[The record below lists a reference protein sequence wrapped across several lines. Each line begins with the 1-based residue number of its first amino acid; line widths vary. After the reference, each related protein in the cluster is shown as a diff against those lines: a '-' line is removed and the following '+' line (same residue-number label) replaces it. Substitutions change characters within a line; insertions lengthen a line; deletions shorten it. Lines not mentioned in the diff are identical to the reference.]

1 MYSKMESTWSR
12 EQIASGL
19 RLAAS
24 GVPVVEVTQMMGVSL
39 EVFSA
44 WKTEYAE
51 LFDKL
56 IGRFP
61 EPKQPNNVTKTV
73 GNRRMAYM
81 SGSVGG
87 EEVESELREC
97 KIRYS
102 VIENAAAIAGEL
114 LRSGS
119 ILGNFQKPIYW
130 KDFPSASQPLL
141 DGSLEQGLP
150 RTRSEFSDSNCERI
164 YEKKVRETDGSQM
177 GQAGEG
183 LFILVSAQL
192 VNQERGSPQSG
203 ASRGEAALSG
213 VFSSEIDELRWRA
226 DLASGSQIDEAII
239 RDVAVKFSLDGILDA
254 PIDAIRAFYTSPM
267 DALLLGNFL
276 MKKSDSP
283 SRRA

>member
-1 MYSKMESTWSR
+1 MESTWSR

-19 RLAAS
+19 RLAGS
-24 GVPVVEVTQMMGVSL
+24 GVPVVEVTQMMGVRL
-39 EVFSA
+39 KVFSA
-44 WKTEYAE
+44 WKAEYTE

-61 EPKQPNNVTKTV
+61 KPKQPKNVTQTV

-87 EEVESELREC
+87 EEVESELHAC

-102 VIENAAAIAGEL
+102 VIENVAAIAGEL
-114 LRSGS
+114 LRSGNVLS
-119 ILGNFQKPIYW
+119 NFQKPIYW
-130 KDFPSASQPLL
+130 KDFPSVSRPLL
-141 DGSLEQGLP
+141 
-150 RTRSEFSDSNCERI
+150 
-164 YEKKVRETDGSQM
+164 DGSQM
-177 GQAGEG
+177 GQAGES

-213 VFSSEIDELRWRA
+213 VFSREIDELRWRT
-226 DLASGSQIDEAII
+226 DLAGGSQIDEAII
-239 RDVAVKFSLDGILDA
+239 RDVAVKFSLDGILDG
-254 PIDAIRAFYTSPM
+254 PIDAIRAFYTSPL
-267 DALLLGNFL
+267 DALLFGNFL
-276 MKKSDSP
+276 IKKSDSP

>member
-1 MYSKMESTWSR
+1 MESTWSR

-39 EVFSA
+39 EVFSV
-44 WKTEYAE
+44 WKAEYTE

-56 IGRFP
+56 IGTFP
-61 EPKQPNNVTKTV
+61 EPKQPSNVTKTV

-119 ILGNFQKPIYW
+119 LLGNFQKPIYW
-130 KDFPSASQPLL
+130 KDFPSASRPLL
-141 DGSLEQGLP
+141 DS
-150 RTRSEFSDSNCERI
+150 
-164 YEKKVRETDGSQM
+164 SQM
-177 GQAGEG
+177 GQAGES

-192 VNQERGSPQSG
+192 VNQEMDSPQSG

-213 VFSSEIDELRWRA
+213 VFSRGIDELRWRTELA
-226 DLASGSQIDEAII
+226 DGGQIDEAII

-276 MKKSDSP
+276 IKKSDSP

>member
-19 RLAAS
+19 RLAGS

-39 EVFSA
+39 KVFSV
-44 WKTEYAE
+44 WKAEYAE

-56 IGRFP
+56 IGSLP

-87 EEVESELREC
+87 EEVESELQAC

-114 LRSGS
+114 LRSGNVLS
-119 ILGNFQKPIYW
+119 NFQKPLYW
-130 KDFPSASQPLL
+130 KDFPSASRPLL
-141 DGSLEQGLP
+141 DS
-150 RTRSEFSDSNCERI
+150 
-164 YEKKVRETDGSQM
+164 SQM
-177 GQAGEG
+177 GQAGES

-192 VNQERGSPQSG
+192 VNQEMDSPQSG

-213 VFSSEIDELRWRA
+213 VFSSDELRWRTELA
-226 DLASGSQIDEAII
+226 DGGQIDEAII
-239 RDVAVKFSLDGILDA
+239 RDVVAKFSLDGILDA
-254 PIDAIRAFYTSPM
+254 PIDASRAFYTSPM

-276 MKKSDSP
+276 IKKSDSP

>member
-1 MYSKMESTWSR
+1 MESTWSR

-19 RLAAS
+19 RLAGS
-24 GVPVVEVTQMMGVSL
+24 GVPVAEVTQMMGVSL
-39 EVFSA
+39 KVFSA
-44 WKTEYAE
+44 WKAEYAE

-61 EPKQPNNVTKTV
+61 EPKQPNNVTQTV

-87 EEVESELREC
+87 EEVESELHAC
-97 KIRYS
+97 KIRY
-102 VIENAAAIAGEL
+102 IGECL
-114 LRSGS
+114 TREPRKGLAS
-119 ILGNFQKPIYW
+119 IWGI
-130 KDFPSASQPLL
+130 
-141 DGSLEQGLP
+141 QG
-150 RTRSEFSDSNCERI
+150 R
-164 YEKKVRETDGSQM
+164 
-177 GQAGEG
+177 
-183 LFILVSAQL
+183 
-192 VNQERGSPQSG
+192 
-203 ASRGEAALSG
+203 AALSG

-276 MKKSDSP
+276 IKKSDSP

>member
-1 MYSKMESTWSR
+1 VYSKMESTWSR

-19 RLAAS
+19 RLAGS

-44 WKTEYAE
+44 WKAEYAE

-56 IGRFP
+56 IGTFP

-73 GNRRMAYM
+73 GNRRMAYL

-87 EEVESELREC
+87 EEVERELREC

-114 LRSGS
+114 LRSGNV
-119 ILGNFQKPIYW
+119 LGNFQKPLYW
-130 KDFPSASQPLL
+130 KDFPSTSRPLL
-141 DGSLEQGLP
+141 G
-150 RTRSEFSDSNCERI
+150 
-164 YEKKVRETDGSQM
+164 GSQM
-177 GQAGEG
+177 GQAGES

-192 VNQERGSPQSG
+192 VNQKRDSPQSG
-203 ASRGEAALSG
+203 TSRGEAALSG

-226 DLASGSQIDEAII
+226 DLADGGQIDEAII
-239 RDVAVKFSLDGILDA
+239 RDVPVKFSLDGILDA

-276 MKKSDSP
+276 IKKSDSP
-283 SRRA
+283 SRRT

>member
-1 MYSKMESTWSR
+1 MESTWSR

-19 RLAAS
+19 RLAGS
-24 GVPVVEVTQMMGVSL
+24 GVSVVEVTQMMGVSL
-39 EVFSA
+39 EVFSV
-44 WKTEYAE
+44 WKAEYTE

-56 IGRFP
+56 IGTFP

-119 ILGNFQKPIYW
+119 VLGNFQKPIYW
-130 KDFPSASQPLL
+130 KDFPSASRPL
-141 DGSLEQGLP
+141 DGSQ
-150 RTRSEFSDSNCERI
+150 T
-164 YEKKVRETDGSQM
+164 
-177 GQAGEG
+177 GQASES

-213 VFSSEIDELRWRA
+213 VFSREIDELRWRT
-226 DLASGSQIDEAII
+226 DLADGGEIDEAII
-239 RDVAVKFSLDGILDA
+239 RDAAVKFSLDGILDG
-254 PIDAIRAFYTSPM
+254 PIDAIRAFYTSPL

-276 MKKSDSP
+276 IKKSDSP

>member
-1 MYSKMESTWSR
+1 MESTWSR

-44 WKTEYAE
+44 WKAEYAE

-56 IGRFP
+56 IGTFP

-73 GNRRMAYM
+73 GHRRMGYM
-81 SGSVGG
+81 PGSA
-87 EEVESELREC
+87 EEVESELHAC

-119 ILGNFQKPIYW
+119 VLGNFQKLIYW
-130 KDFPSASQPLL
+130 KDFPSASRPLL
-141 DGSLEQGLP
+141 G
-150 RTRSEFSDSNCERI
+150 
-164 YEKKVRETDGSQM
+164 GSQL
-177 GQAGEG
+177 GQAGES

-203 ASRGEAALSG
+203 ASRGEAVLSG

-226 DLASGSQIDEAII
+226 DLAGGNQIDEAII

-276 MKKSDSP
+276 IKKSDSP
-283 SRRA
+283 SKRA

>member
-1 MYSKMESTWSR
+1 VYSKMESTWSR

-44 WKTEYAE
+44 WKAEYAE

-56 IGRFP
+56 IGTFP

-81 SGSVGG
+81 SGSA
-87 EEVESELREC
+87 EEVESELHAC

-119 ILGNFQKPIYW
+119 VLGNFQKLIYW
-130 KDFPSASQPLL
+130 KDFPSASRPLL
-141 DGSLEQGLP
+141 G
-150 RTRSEFSDSNCERI
+150 
-164 YEKKVRETDGSQM
+164 GSQL
-177 GQAGEG
+177 GQAGES

-226 DLASGSQIDEAII
+226 DLAGGSQIDEAII

-276 MKKSDSP
+276 IKKSDSP